1 MRRLRFGTP
10 ITLQY
15 WGMLGV
21 IFAALAGLAAYVAF
35 RVWRAFDIGEITMG
49 RHEEWLLH
57 RVGDP
62 FWFWFA
68 IFWHV
73 AVLASILGVMVYFAV
88 ETRRGLR
95 IGF

>member
-35 RVWRAFDIGEITMG
+35 RVWRAFVVGEVTMESG
-49 RHEEWLLH
+49 SSNAS
-57 RVGDP
+57 
-62 FWFWFA
+62 A
-68 IFWHV
+68 ILSGSGSRSSGMSLF
-73 AVLASILGVMVYFAV
+73 S
-88 ETRRGLR
+88 
-95 IGF
+95 